1 MLLNGSDLYV
11 YSYNSWALPSPLE
24 ELKEVE
30 VLTCPCLPPHS
41 LYANVIRVCF
51 AIALCRH

>member
-51 AIALCRH
+51 AI